1 MARAQV
7 NEQDH
12 INQGAWTDHAA
23 VSWLQTIQGFTDE
36 GERAAYFHIA
46 DEMRGK
52 PILDLGVGAG
62 RTITLLRALSAE
74 YVAID
79 YLPVMVESARR
90 RYPTTD
96 VQLGDARDLS
106 RFADETFSLVVFS
119 YMGIDAVGREG
130 RCSILREVQ
139 RVLKP
144 GGLFWFSTLNMAG
157 TAARMR
163 PWRFSHPTTAR
174 MGLGRRVL
182 RIGRS
187 LKSAPRETL
196 NYLRLSRLSQ
206 RETAWMVAPFAAHSY
221 RLLVHYTTLEG
232 QMRDLA
238 EAGFGGAVEV
248 FEDVGGTRVS
258 VDDRLSDVFCFNVL
272 ARK

>member
-1 MARAQV
+1 LARRQV
-7 NEQDH
+7 NEQDE
-12 INQGAWTDHAA
+12 INQGTWTDRAA

-36 GERAAYFHIA
+36 GERAAYFRLA

-90 RYPTTD
+90 RYPTID

-106 RFADETFSLVVFS
+106 RFADESFSLVVFS

-130 RCSILREVQ
+130 RGSILREVQ

-144 GGLFWFSTLNMAG
+144 GGIFWFSTLNMAG

-163 PWRFSHPTTAR
+163 PWRLSHPTMAR

-182 RIGRS
+182 RVGRS

-196 NYLRLSRLSQ
+196 NYLRLRRLTQ
-206 RETAWMVAPFAAHSY
+206 RDTGWMVAPFAAHSY

-232 QMRDLA
+232 QLKDLQ
-238 EAGFGGAVEV
+238 EAGFSETVDV
-248 FEDVGGTRVS
+248 FEDVGGAPVG
-258 VDDRLSDVFCFNVL
+258 VGDALSDVFCFNIL